1 MPQCQ
6 ACPYDDS
13 WGRWHQIRDRAE
25 SRYPD
30 KRLRNSCTQNAGGDR
45 ERSRLGAEYR

>member
-6 ACPYDDS
+6 ACPYDDF
-13 WGRWHQIRDRAE
+13 WDRWHQIRDRAE

-30 KRLRNSCTQNAGGDR
+30 RLQPNSCTQNAGGDR
-45 ERSRLGAEYR
+45 ERFRLEVAYR